1 MCHVCTCTLYT
12 ITKSL
17 QQNIILFRQY
27 CHLGQ
32 AQEVQNIIK
41 SLARK
46 TCILTTTAFY
56 NRKNI
61 LASHT
66 HCTYVPSGHVYLHEL
81 GTAFNPAPSCKDL
94 QPHRTSGWYVIKK
107 YVWPSIRSVL
117 QHGPGGMWEGRRVD
131 ESGQFGHDTTQP
143 RMSAWIQDHHCLDYV
158 VDQGLLVVC
167 LSNSPRITFPTT
179 ELVDESSPTKIRLL
193 MSSVHTLD
201 STPTISF
208 TH

>member
-1 MCHVCTCTLYT
+1 MYVLVHSVIVYHHKESTTEHNT
-12 ITKSL
+12 IY
-17 QQNIILFRQY
+17 RQY

-32 AQEVQNIIK
+32 AQGVQNIIK

-107 YVWPSIRSVL
+107 NVWPSIRSVL
-117 QHGPGGMWEGRRVD
+117 QHGPGGMWEGRRVGMRVANLD
-131 ESGQFGHDTTQP
+131 MTQP
-143 RMSAWIQDHHCLDYV
+143 NQECPPEFRT
-158 VDQGLLVVC
+158 
-167 LSNSPRITFPTT
+167 ITALT
-179 ELVDESSPTKIRLL
+179 
-193 MSSVHTLD
+193 MW
-201 STPTISF
+201 
-208 TH
+208 